1 MYLSDNALMVMLLTF
16 GGQHYFRSIHRIE
29 LLINKTIYLNNFNQ
43 KILASEVAQVY
54 VLLGKMA
61 GVQFKTERLLQ
72 ENCFLVD
79 FPANFSFSSRLIYS
93 SGYNRKPGR
102 THVIHGGEDP

>member
-1 MYLSDNALMVMLLTF
+1 MCQSDNALMVMLLTL

-43 KILASEVAQVY
+43 KRLASEVVQVY

-61 GVQFKTERLLQ
+61 GATV
-72 ENCFLVD
+72 
-79 FPANFSFSSRLIYS
+79 
-93 SGYNRKPGR
+93 
-102 THVIHGGEDP
+102 